1 MLEPITTA
9 LIAGAAAGVGGAA
22 TQVVT
27 DAYNGLKNFIVS
39 KFSKTKAVIEVLEG
53 DPEDEDTR
61 KIVIKKLDEA
71 KIGDDPDVQRLAAA
85 LTTVLKS
92 QGLLPAG
99 STIHQTATG
108 DGNVQIA
115 GNANSVTSNV
125 SKGNSGISLQGST
138 VHGSVTQGDTV
149 AGDKFTGDKVMG
161 DKVAGDKI
169 GTQINNF
176 STAPELKS
184 INSADARALVPLLNE
199 SFLLSDIDSLCFEM
213 GIDEEQLRGQTKD
226 EKARSLVKFVEQNER
241 LPKLKRLMRMARP
254 NLRDRL
260 K

>member
-61 KIVIKKLDEA
+61 KSVIKKLDEA

-85 LTTVLKS
+85 LTTVLKA

-99 STIHQTATG
+99 STTNQTATG
-108 DGNVQIA
+108 DGNVQVA
-115 GNANSVTSNV
+115 GNSNTVTSNFN
-125 SKGNSGISLQGST
+125 KGNTGISVQGST
-138 VHGSVTQGDTV
+138 VSGDIV
-149 AGDKFTGDKVMG
+149 Q
-161 DKVAGDKI
+161 GDKI
-169 GTQINNF
+169 GRDKISTQVNHYN
-176 STAPELKS
+176 TAPELKS
-184 INSADARALVPLLNE
+184 INSADAVALVPLLNE
-199 SFLLSDIDSLCFEM
+199 SFSRSDIDSLCFEM

-241 LPKLKRLMRMARP
+241 LPELKRLMRVARP

-260 K
+260 S